1 MLTDSFGRVHNY
13 LRISLTDNCNFRCF
27 YCMPDE
33 DQPVTVASK
42 LMQAD
47 EIEAIAL
54 EFIKL
59 GVDKIR
65 LTGGEPLVRKD
76 AGQIIER
83 LSKYPAE
90 LTFTTN
96 GVRLHEFIHLL
107 KDANI
112 RSINVSLDTL
122 QEDKFL
128 FITKRKAFKQV
139 MDNIMLLI
147 NNGIHVKLNTVAM
160 KGINNDEI
168 ADFINLT
175 KDLPLHVRFIEF
187 MPFTGNH
194 WDGDKVLGWQEILK
208 IVEGTGLS
216 FIKIKDEVNDTSRK
230 YKVLNYEGTFAVIST
245 MTAPF
250 CSTCNR
256 MRLTADGKMKNCLFS
271 KDEVDILG
279 ALRKGDDIV
288 PLIKQCIM
296 DKYAERGGQF
306 TDDYTKLN
314 ALTIE
319 NRSMI
324 AIGG

>member
-1 MLTDSFGRVHNY
+1 MLSDSFGRIHNY

-33 DQPVTVASK
+33 DQPFTIASK

-47 EIEAIAL
+47 EIETIAAA
-54 EFIKL
+54 FIKL
-59 GVDKIR
+59 GVNKIR

-76 AGQIIER
+76 AGDIIDR
-83 LSKYPAE
+83 LSKYGVE
-90 LTFTTN
+90 LTLTTN
-96 GVRLHEFIHLL
+96 GVRIHDFIDNF
-107 KDANI
+107 KRANI
-112 RSINVSLDTL
+112 RSVNVSLDTL
-122 QEDKFL
+122 VEDKFQL
-128 FITKRKAFKQV
+128 ITRRNAFKQV
-139 MDNIMLLI
+139 VDNIHLLI
-147 NNGIHVKLNTVAM
+147 ENGIHVKLNTVAM
-160 KGINNDEI
+160 KGINDNEI
-168 ADFINLT
+168 GDFIKLT

-194 WDGDKVLGWQEILK
+194 WDGDKVLGWKEILQ
-208 IVEGTGLS
+208 IAEDTGLS
-216 FIKIKDEVNDTSRK
+216 YIKLKDKVNDTSRK
-230 YKVLNYEGTFAVIST
+230 YKVLNSQGTFAVIST

-279 ALRKGDDIV
+279 ALRKGEDFV
-288 PLIKQCIM
+288 PLIRQSIQ
-296 DKYAERGGQF
+296 DKAAERGGQF
-306 TDDYTKLN
+306 TDDYTKLD
-314 ALTIE
+314 AKTIE

>member
-1 MLTDSFGRVHNY
+1 MLTDRFGRVHNY

-33 DQPVTVASK
+33 DQPFTVASK

-47 EIEAIAL
+47 EIETIAA

-76 AGQIIER
+76 AAQIIER
-83 LSKYPAE
+83 LSKYPVE

-96 GVRLHEFIHLL
+96 GVRLHEFVHLF

-122 QEDKFL
+122 DAEKFL
-128 FITKRKAFKQV
+128 FITKRNAFKQV
-139 MDNIMLLI
+139 MNNIHLLLQ
-147 NNGIHVKLNTVAM
+147 NGIHVKLNTVAM
-160 KGINNDEI
+160 KGINDDEI
-168 ADFINLT
+168 GNFIHLT
-175 KDLPLHVRFIEF
+175 KELPLHVRFIEF
-187 MPFTGNH
+187 MPFTGNR
-194 WDGDKVLGWQEILK
+194 WDGDKVLGWQEILQR
-208 IVEGTGLS
+208 VEETGLS
-216 FIKIKDEVNDTSRK
+216 YIKLKDEFNDTARK

-279 ALRKGDDIV
+279 ALRKGEDIV
-288 PLIKQCIM
+288 PLIKQSITY
-296 DKYAERGGQF
+296 KAAERGGQF
-306 TDDYTKLN
+306 TKDYTTLN
-314 ALTIE
+314 ASTIE

>member
-1 MLTDSFGRVHNY
+1 MLIDSFGRVHNY

-33 DQPVTVASK
+33 DQPFTIASK
-42 LMQAD
+42 LMQTD
-47 EIEAIAL
+47 EIETIAAA
-54 EFIKL
+54 FIKL
-59 GVDKIR
+59 GVNKIR

-76 AGQIIER
+76 AGNIIDR
-83 LSKYPAE
+83 LSKYGVE
-90 LTFTTN
+90 LTLTTN
-96 GVRLHEFIHLL
+96 GTRIHEFIDNF
-107 KDANI
+107 KKANI
-112 RSINVSLDTL
+112 RSVNVSLDTL
-122 QEDKFL
+122 LEDKFQL
-128 FITKRKAFKQV
+128 ITRRNAFRQV
-139 MDNIMLLI
+139 MDNIHLLI
-147 NNGIHVKLNTVAM
+147 ENGIHVKLNTVAM
-160 KGINNDEI
+160 KGINDNEI
-168 ADFINLT
+168 GDFIELT

-194 WDGDKVLGWQEILK
+194 WDGDKVLGWQEILQ
-208 IVEGTGLS
+208 IAEDTGLS
-216 FIKIKDEVNDTSRK
+216 FIKLKDEVNDTSRK

-279 ALRKGDDIV
+279 ALRKGEDIV
-288 PLIKQCIM
+288 PLIKQCIQ
-296 DKYAERGGQF
+296 DKAAERGGQF
-306 TDDYTKLN
+306 TDDYTKLD
-314 ALTIE
+314 ATTIE